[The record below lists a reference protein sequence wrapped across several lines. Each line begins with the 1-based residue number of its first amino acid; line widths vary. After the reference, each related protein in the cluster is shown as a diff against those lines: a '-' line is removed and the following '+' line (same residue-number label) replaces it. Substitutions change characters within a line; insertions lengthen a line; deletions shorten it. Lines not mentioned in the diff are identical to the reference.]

1 MYEFSYGNRTC
12 FKKPLNVDFQPMS
25 VPRNASL
32 MGQAVL
38 GASSGFGQGV
48 LVNSWAGELSIGSEK
63 GMLRIIR
70 AAGEENKMK
79 T

>member
-1 MYEFSYGNRTC
+1 MYEFSYRERKC
-12 FKKPLNVDFQPMS
+12 VKRLLNTDFQPMS

-48 LVNSWAGELSIGSEK
+48 LINSWAGELSIGNEK
-63 GMLRIIR
+63 GMLRTIN
-70 AAGEENKMK
+70 AAKKKDQN
-79 T
+79 